1 MKLCIFNSLLSKYPQ
16 ETELDSIV
24 KVMRTSKKL
33 FMLCED
39 YKKLDVEG
47 DIKGKLKIKRKE
59 IPAFVPSALLY
70 GGKGHRNVIGLTDLC
85 FMDIDGLDEEQIN
98 TAMKSLKD
106 DEHIVLALRSMSG
119 KGLHFLVRY
128 RFKDKEQP
136 QIVNMSYIR
145 MALTYT
151 AVFNTLR
158 SYYNNILQLPID
170 DSCKN
175 VVQTCNISYDEDLY
189 YNPKALPYTLIY
201 DHQKVGKKRSTLQMI

>member
-1 MKLCIFNSLLSKYPQ
+1 MRLCIFNSLLAKYPQ

-24 KVMRTSKKL
+24 KVMRTSNKL
-33 FMLCED
+33 FIQCDD
-39 YKKLDVEG
+39 YKKLDAEG
-47 DIKGKLKIKRKE
+47 NIKGKLKIKRNE

-70 GGKGHRNVIGLTDLC
+70 GGKGHRNIIGLTDIC

-98 TAMKSLKD
+98 MAMKLLKD
-106 DEHIVLALRSMSG
+106 DEHVVLALRSMSG

-145 MALTYT
+145 MTLTYS
-151 AVFNTLR
+151 AVFNTLS

-170 DSCKN
+170 DSCRN
-175 VVQTCNISYDEDLY
+175 VVQTCSISYDEDLY
-189 YNPKALPYTLIY
+189 YNPNALPHTLIY
-201 DHQKVGKKRSTLQMI
+201 EHQKVGKKHTTLQMV